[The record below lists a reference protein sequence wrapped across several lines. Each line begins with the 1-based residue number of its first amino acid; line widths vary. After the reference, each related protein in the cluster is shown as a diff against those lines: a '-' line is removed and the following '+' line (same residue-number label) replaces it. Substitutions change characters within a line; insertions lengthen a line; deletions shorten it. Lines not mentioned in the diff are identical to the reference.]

1 MDGRVTNTLSAPGF
15 GHIEAR
21 KRGRIGELLCGYLLA
36 SRCGVEVVHVDFQG
50 VDILANDPVFGVV
63 RIECKSAHKLTQ
75 SRPGIGKPYL
85 HFAVSS
91 GSKKRV
97 PICPD
102 RVDVVALVDVLG
114 ERVIFKPVASLQKK
128 LSLKLR
134 PEHFEKPDLEASS
147 WQETL
152 RVISSL

>member
-1 MDGRVTNTLSAPGF
+1 MWIFKVLTF
-15 GHIEAR
+15 
-21 KRGRIGELLCGYLLA
+21 LLMPCFW
-36 SRCGVEVVHVDFQG
+36 CC
-50 VDILANDPVFGVV
+50 

-75 SRPGIGKPYL
+75 SRPGVGKPYL

-128 LSLKLR
+128 VVAKIAPR
-134 PEHFEKPDLEASS
+134 
-147 WQETL
+147 TL
-152 RVISSL
+152 